1 MLVADAISVQKRR
14 PRRNIGSNG
23 LFFPQQAASIGPS
36 VLYYIKRLPVVLSRD
51 EVQKVLAQ
59 LNGIPWLMASMIYGG

>member
-1 MLVADAISVQKRR
+1 
-14 PRRNIGSNG
+14 
-23 LFFPQQAASIGPS
+23 
-36 VLYYIKRLPVVLSRD
+36 LPVVLSRD